1 MARVTSLEV
10 LEQKI
15 EKAQAQVSKTKKQ
28 HENAVKE
35 LSELLDKRD
44 AIRNENLLKAFAKS
58 DKTYEEAL
66 EFFGVKAEEA

>member
-1 MARVTSLEV
+1 MARMTSLEV

-28 HENAVKE
+28 HEAAVKT

-44 AIRNENLLKAFAKS
+44 SIRQGNILKAYANS
-58 DKTYEEAL
+58 DKSYEETLA
-66 EFFGVKAEEA
+66 FFGAVAEEE